1 MLIWQRKWLV
11 EMETKKKALGKGLE
25 QLFSNNVIDFE
36 NFEDTVVEEN
46 KKDVTEINIDEIRS
60 NPYQPRRTFDT
71 ETLNELAKSIEEYGV
86 VQPIIVKKSIKGYEL
101 IAGERRTKAAK
112 IAGLK
117 VIPAIIKDFD
127 DQQMMEIAL
136 IENIQREDLNPIDEA
151 LSISNIIKLRGYTQ
165 DEFANKFGKSRTYVT
180 NILGLLKLPD
190 DVKKMVERR
199 TLSMSHARVLSKI
212 DDDEKVVRLAK
223 QVITDELSVRD
234 LERIT
239 QEEKKEVEFVKT
251 KKESFDH
258 KYRMYENIIMDNLDT
273 KVRVSKKKIEIYFD
287 GVNELEEILSKMNV
301 KVEEE

>member
-1 MLIWQRKWLV
+1 
-11 EMETKKKALGKGLE
+11 METKKKALGKGLE

-86 VQPIIVKKSIKGYEL
+86 VQPVIVKKSIKGYEL

-136 IENIQREDLNPIDEA
+136 IENIQREDLNPMDEA
-151 LSISNIIKLRGYTQ
+151 VSISNIIKLRGYTQ

-180 NILGLLKLPD
+180 NILGLLKLPE
-190 DVKKMVERR
+190 DVKKMVEKR

-212 DDDEKVVRLAK
+212 DDEEKVVRLAK
-223 QVITDELSVRD
+223 QVITDELSVRE
-234 LERIT
+234 LEKIT
-239 QEEKKEVEFVKT
+239 QDDKKKIEVVKN
-251 KKESFDH
+251 KSGGYDH